1 MLLSQITLQER
12 LTKYIC
18 NTFCPPPST
27 VHNQLHPKTTINQKL
42 SQITAKL
49 PPQLQSSFC
58 WHIYVEFPAPGLLLT
73 LLTYVIDLVGQL
85 YNLLTPIMKSQN
97 HQTFRKNLVFV
108 QFSPG
113 KLLSGFTSAPDIT
126 NAPFFA
132 QFARNIMINID
143 CDCHINHFIK
153 TPSCPLSLQSSLPR
167 YLLQPSLRH
176 RRWGKK
182 SPAWWSV
189 IASCHVA

>member
-27 VHNQLHPKTTINQKL
+27 INYTQKQQLIKNFR
-42 SQITAKL
+42 KL
-49 PPQLQSSFC
+49 PPSF
-58 WHIYVEFPAPGLLLT
+58 HLSFNSVFADIYAVFPAPGLLT
-73 LLTYVIDLVGQL
+73 LLTYVIDLIGQL

-113 KLLSGFTSAPDIT
+113 KRLYQVSRQL
-126 NAPFFA
+126 
-132 QFARNIMINID
+132 
-143 CDCHINHFIK
+143 K
-153 TPSCPLSLQSSLPR
+153 T
-167 YLLQPSLRH
+167 
-176 RRWGKK
+176 
-182 SPAWWSV
+182 
-189 IASCHVA
+189 

>member
-1 MLLSQITLQER
+1 M
-12 LTKYIC
+12 
-18 NTFCPPPST
+18 PPSF
-27 VHNQLHPKTTINQKL
+27 HL
-42 SQITAKL
+42 SFNLVFAD
-49 PPQLQSSFC
+49 
-58 WHIYVEFPAPGLLLT
+58 IYVEFPAPGLLLT

-167 YLLQPSLRH
+167 YLLQPSLHH
-176 RRWGKK
+176 RSKK